1 MNTRTIDAFVYIQ
14 SQNEPKVTS
23 DIVQDIAKL
32 SGVVRAN
39 INQNVNKMVDIEY
52 DPEVT
57 SGNSILDF
65 IRGSGYTSY
74 LVGM

>member
-1 MNTRTIDAFVYIQ
+1 MNTKTIDAFVYIQ

-23 DIVQDIAKL
+23 DIVQEIAKL
-32 SGVVRAN
+32 SGVVKVN

-57 SGNSILDF
+57 SGNNILDF
-65 IRGSGYTSY
+65 VRDSGYTSY

>member
-23 DIVQDIAKL
+23 DIVQEIAKL

-65 IRGSGYTSY
+65 VRDSGYTSY

>member
-1 MNTRTIDAFVYIQ
+1 MNIKTIDAFVYIQ

-23 DIVQDIAKL
+23 DIVQEIAKL
-32 SGVVRAN
+32 SGVVRVSV
-39 INQNVNKMVDIEY
+39 NQNVNKMVDVEY

-57 SGNSILDF
+57 SGSNILDF
-65 IRGSGYTSY
+65 VRDSGYTSY